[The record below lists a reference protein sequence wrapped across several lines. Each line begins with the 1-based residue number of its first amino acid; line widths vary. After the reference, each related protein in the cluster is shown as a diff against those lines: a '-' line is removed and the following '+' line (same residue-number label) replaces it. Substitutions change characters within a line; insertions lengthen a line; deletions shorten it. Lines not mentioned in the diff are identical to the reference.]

1 MNKYDITI
9 IGAGPGGYVAALYAA
24 GLGKKVLIIE
34 KDQIGGVCLNWGCI
48 PTKALIASVEAIKN
62 VKRAKEF
69 GIEIPSY
76 DIDYKAVKNRKDK
89 IVSMLKKGIES
100 LFNAKNVTL
109 KIGHGMLV
117 DKGVVEVEGER
128 IGSKDVIIATGSR
141 PAEIPA
147 FKFDRNKILSS
158 ADILGV
164 ESLPKSLLIV
174 GGGVN
179 GCEYAY
185 TFRNLGVEIG
195 IVEAMDCLL
204 PAMDREL
211 GKNMEMLLKKA
222 GVKVMPKTKLDS
234 LPAEYEKAVICVG
247 RRYNTEGLG
256 LEDLGINMEKGR
268 IVVDEHLKTGVPGIY
283 AIGDVIGGYLL
294 AHVASHEGITACDN
308 ILGKETRMDYGSVPL
323 CIYTEPQIAMVGL
336 SEEEAKE
343 KKHEIKISKI
353 PFRAIGKA
361 HAINEKDGFVK
372 IIGDKNNGE
381 VLGVQ
386 MVGHQVTEMIHEAAM
401 AIKNKMAVKDICEL
415 IHAHPTLSEAFM
427 EAAFSFEGRGI
438 HSI

>member
-24 GLGKKVLIIE
+24 GLGKKVLVIE
-34 KDQIGGVCLNWGCI
+34 KDQIGGVCLNRGCI
-48 PTKALIASVEAIKN
+48 PTKTLIASVEALKSA
-62 VKRAKEF
+62 KRAKEF

-76 DIDYKAVKNRKDK
+76 SIDYKAIKSRKDN
-89 IVSMLKKGIES
+89 VVAMLKKGIES

-109 KIGHGMLV
+109 KIGHGRLV
-117 DKGVVEVEGER
+117 DKGVVEVGGER
-128 IGSKDVIIATGSR
+128 IESKDVIIATGSR
-141 PAEIPA
+141 PAEIPT
-147 FKFDRNKILSS
+147 FKFDKNKILSS
-158 ADILGV
+158 ADILEL

-185 TFRNLGVEIG
+185 TFRNLGVEVG
-195 IVEAMDCLL
+195 IVEMMDRLL
-204 PAMDREL
+204 PTMDREL
-211 GKNMEMLLKKA
+211 GKNMEMILKKA
-222 GVKVMPKTKLDS
+222 GVKVMPKTRLDS

-247 RRYNTEGLG
+247 RRYNTEDLG
-256 LEDLGINMEKGR
+256 LENLDIKTEKGR

-283 AIGDVIGGYLL
+283 AIGDAIGGYLL
-294 AHVASHEGITACDN
+294 AHVASHEGIIACDN
-308 ILGKETRMDYGSVPL
+308 ILGKDPRMDYGSVPL
-323 CIYTEPQIAMVGL
+323 CIYTEPQIATVGL
-336 SEEEAKE
+336 SEEEAKKE
-343 KKHEIKISKI
+343 GREIKISKI

-361 HAINEKDGFVK
+361 HAIGEKDGFIK
-372 IIGDKNNGE
+372 IIGDKDKGE

-401 AIKNKMAVKDICEL
+401 AVKNRMAVKDICEL
-415 IHAHPTLSEAFM
+415 VHAHPTLSEAFM

-438 HSI
+438 HTI